1 MKTKPRIHSFD
12 HLHIDAEIVQL
23 HQFFQDW
30 YNGAIPETKAGFTRL
45 ENALAEGFRIITPD
59 AQIIEREAILQSI
72 ESAHNTRLAM
82 RIWIEDV
89 RIQRWFENHILAS
102 YQGMAGNRRKNFMPP
117 QQRALPIQPGQSQR
131 AGMALC
137 S

>member
-1 MKTKPRIHSFD
+1 M
-12 HLHIDAEIVQL
+12 QL

-45 ENALAEGFRIITPD
+45 ENALSEGFRIITPV

-102 YQGMAGNRRKNFMPP
+102 YQEWQEIDAKTSCRLSSVLF
-117 QQRALPIQPGQSQR
+117 QSNQDNPNGLEWLYVHETWLDR
-131 AGMALC
+131 
-137 S
+137 